1 MGRQSKGQ
9 ALPYA
14 AAKQPAPRSLSRGTI
29 VLRTIPV
36 VLIAGVIVAFTCAYC
51 NPFTTTLAP
60 LLPFSNKQVV
70 PQCPVQPL
78 AMAPD
83 LEWRP
88 EESREWIHKSAQA
101 LGGAVQIP
109 TVTYD
114 DMALDPSKDERFE
127 IFDHFHDYLNQTF
140 PLFHAK
146 ARLTKVNRYGLL
158 YELPGSDQSLKPALY
173 AGHQDVVPV
182 PPDTEARWSHKPFG
196 GFYDEESDLLWGRGS
211 SDDKNML
218 IAIFEAFEQL
228 QKEGF
233 ENKRTILFASGFDE
247 EVGGKRGAAKLAETF
262 AQRYGTDKPF
272 EFILDE
278 GGLGIGTAQ
287 DGKLDVALPAVGEKG
302 YADVVIS
309 ITTEGGHSSVPPDHT
324 AIGLLS
330 KMLVQLESKPF
341 NPTLS
346 AHNPILTHL
355 ICMADALDDHERRLP
370 TANAEKAPASPGF
383 RLDRSLRKLLRKP
396 HKWDKAA
403 WRISKEG
410 TRAERY
416 VIQTSQAIDVISGGA
431 KANALPES
439 ASATVNHRISVDS
452 NVKEVLDSIER
463 IIAGVA
469 AEYDVRPKA
478 THVPGP
484 TAKGDGG

>member
-1 MGRQSKGQ
+1 MMSDRP
-9 ALPYA
+9 AL
-14 AAKQPAPRSLSRGTI
+14 
-29 VLRTIPV
+29 
-36 VLIAGVIVAFTCAYC
+36 VAFALTA
-51 NPFTTTLAP
+51 AP
-60 LLPFSNKQVV
+60 AWAQEGDADKLKKAIMEKVTRKLQ
-70 PQCPVQPL
+70 
-78 AMAPD
+78 
-83 LEWRP
+83 
-88 EESREWIHKSAQA
+88 EEFQRILQR
-101 LGGAVQIP
+101 V
-109 TVTYD
+109 
-114 DMALDPSKDERFE
+114 
-127 IFDHFHDYLNQTF
+127 
-140 PLFHAK
+140 AK
-146 ARLTKVNRYGLL
+146 IV
-158 YELPGSDQSLKPALY
+158 
-173 AGHQDVVPV
+173 
-182 PPDTEARWSHKPFG
+182 
-196 GFYDEESDLLWGRGS
+196 
-211 SDDKNML
+211 
-218 IAIFEAFEQL
+218 
-228 QKEGF
+228 
-233 ENKRTILFASGFDE
+233 DE